1 MARMLTGRTML
12 AATVVCLLLFL
23 SSFSHAA
30 VNYVIKKGDNP
41 STIARK
47 HKISLKALLS
57 ANKIAPKNM
66 KVGTKIVVPTNGTI
80 AKTKQKTYPEAKET
94 SAKAKAKITRL
105 ETRAP
110 ETTKLTQDNPYHTV
124 KKGDTLASISKKYT
138 ISASDIRELNN
149 LKSKKLKNGQKLL
162 VKHIGPKTYTVK
174 KGDNIQKIAKK
185 FDIDVDDL
193 MTLNELDSH
202 DLLAGQKLYL
212 EEKLDESSAENIQKL
227 MGRTVEEEIK
237 KVSETEEFAE
247 KKTQDKVI
255 TFAKKM
261 INIPYKFGGN
271 SILGIDCSA
280 YVKKV
285 YGLLG
290 VDLPRTA
297 REQFNEGDAIDRD
310 ELSIGDLVFF
320 RTYASFPSHVG
331 IYLGNNLFIHASSK
345 GRKVT
350 IDSLETPYYLKRF
363 IGGKRLLTETAQET
377 DPKG

>member
-1 MARMLTGRTML
+1 MAIRHPYRTAA
-12 AATVVCLLLFL
+12 AATVFFLLLSVSSL
-23 SSFSHAA
+23 SYAS
-30 VNYVIKKGDNP
+30 VEYVIKKGDNP
-41 STIARK
+41 YTIAK
-47 HKISLKALLS
+47 AHKIPLQALLS
-57 ANKIAPKNM
+57 ANSIVPKNM
-66 KVGTKIVVPTNGTI
+66 KVGTKIVLPANGTT
-80 AKTKQKTYPEAKET
+80 AKTKQKTDRGAKVA
-94 SAKAKAKITRL
+94 SAKTKISRP
-105 ETRAP
+105 ETKAP
-110 ETTKLTQDNPYHTV
+110 ETAKLTQDNPYHTV
-124 KKGDTLASISKKYT
+124 KKGETLSSVSKKYA
-138 ISASDIRELNN
+138 ISVSDIKELNN
-149 LKSKKLKNGQKLL
+149 LKSKKLKNGQILL

-174 KGDNIQKIAKK
+174 KGDNIWKIAKR
-185 FDIDVDDL
+185 FDIDAEDIK
-193 MTLNELDSH
+193 TLNELDSH
-202 DLLAGQKLYL
+202 DLKIGQKLYL
-212 EEKLDESSAENIQKL
+212 EEKLDESSTENIQHF
-227 MGRTVEEEIK
+227 MGKNVEEEIK
-237 KVSETEEFAE
+237 KVAETEEFAE
-247 KKTQDKVI
+247 KNTRDKVI

-285 YGLLG
+285 YGLLD

-297 REQFNEGDAIDRD
+297 REQFKEGDAIDRD

-363 IGGKRLLTETAQET
+363 IGGKRLLTETTQET